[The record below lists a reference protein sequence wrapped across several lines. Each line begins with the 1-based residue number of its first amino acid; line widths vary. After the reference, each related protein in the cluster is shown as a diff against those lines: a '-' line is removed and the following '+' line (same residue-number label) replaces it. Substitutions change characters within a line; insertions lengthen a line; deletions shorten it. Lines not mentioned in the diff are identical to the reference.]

1 MKDMICLAHRG
12 ASGHEVEN
20 SLPAMEKAI
29 EMGADWVELDVQTVD
44 DKLIVFHDSSLDRL
58 TSATGLLKEKSFEY
72 LRSLNLDNKKE
83 LFIPTLR
90 EVFEQVRGRININIE
105 LKDRESLAST
115 ISLIQEF
122 VREKIF
128 DVEQFLI
135 SSFYHCELFKAKRIE
150 PAILIGALMIGLPLD
165 YARFAED
172 LGAYSVHPN
181 IGCVTREFVDDAR
194 SRGLKTFAFT
204 SNDKDSVE
212 RMKDLSVDGV
222 FTNFPELLKVQT

>member
-1 MKDMICLAHRG
+1 MKEMICLAHRG

-44 DKLIVFHDSSLDRL
+44 DKLIVFHDSSLERL

-83 LFIPTLR
+83 IFIPTLR

-105 LKDRESLAST
+105 LKDRESLTST

-181 IGCVTREFVDDAR
+181 IGCVTQEFVDDAR

-204 SNDKDSVE
+204 GNDEDSVA

-222 FTNFPELLKVQT
+222 FTNFPELLKVQG